1 MSRRS
6 IMQVAVHTL
15 GSVPSS
21 AFKDSTPAT
30 PTNRGSPTPHRV
42 RLLPSFLRFLV
53 LLSRHCVLKPAKL
66 WCSSCCLLSLLCCC
80 TCELWCCFLTK
91 ILFALTEGGRSK
103 RRNGDGELT
112 AFIVLQLFF
121 FKLYLYLLQNQ
132 KTIPPSQQPIASASV
147 LPTLLCPICILAVG
161 RSCRKSSTATCHS

>member
-30 PTNRGSPTPHRV
+30 PTNRGSPTAHRV
-42 RLLPSFLRFLV
+42 RLFPSFLRFLFYCHATV
-53 LLSRHCVLKPAKL
+53 CWSLLSYDAVPVVFFHFSVVAHVNFDAVFSQRYFLPSQKVDAQNAEMEMVSWL
-66 WCSSCCLLSLLCCC
+66 LLSFC
-80 TCELWCCFLTK
+80 
-91 ILFALTEGGRSK
+91 SY
-103 RRNGDGELT
+103 
-112 AFIVLQLFF
+112 F

-147 LPTLLCPICILAVG
+147 LPTSLCPICILAVG